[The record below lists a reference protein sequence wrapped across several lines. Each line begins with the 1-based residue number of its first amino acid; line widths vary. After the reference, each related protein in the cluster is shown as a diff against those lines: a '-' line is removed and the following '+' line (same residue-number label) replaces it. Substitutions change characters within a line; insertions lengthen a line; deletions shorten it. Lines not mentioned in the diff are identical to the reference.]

1 MELEYAAHK
10 KSLVF
15 AYLAWLFFG
24 VFGAH
29 RFYLGRRKT
38 AFAMLALAV
47 SPFVA
52 GFLLGLLIGASWA
65 DVGDR
70 LNTFQRITW
79 AILAI
84 WMLVDIFLIPG
95 MVEGKNAELV
105 QSLHRQ

>member
-10 KSLVF
+10 KSLVL

-24 VFGAH
+24 VFGVH

-38 AFAMLALAV
+38 AFAMLALAIG
-47 SPFVA
+47 PFVI
-52 GFLLGLLIGASWA
+52 GFLLGFLGLAGA
-65 DVGDR
+65 DVEHGLSR
-70 LNTFQRITW
+70 VAW
-79 AILAI
+79 AILLV

-105 QSLHRQ
+105 KALRS

>member
-10 KSLVF
+10 KSLAL

-38 AFAMLALAV
+38 AFAMLALSIGPV
-47 SPFVA
+47 VV
-52 GFLLGLLIGASWA
+52 GFFMGLFDFGSADIELGLSR
-65 DVGDR
+65 V
-70 LNTFQRITW
+70 TW

-84 WMLVDIFLIPG
+84 WMVVDIFLIPG
-95 MVEGKNAELV
+95 MVEGKNAELI
-105 QSLHRQ
+105 QSLHRK

>member
-10 KSLVF
+10 KSLAL

-38 AFAMLALAV
+38 AFAMLALSV
-47 SPFVA
+47 GPVVI
-52 GFLLGLLIGASWA
+52 GFLMGLFDFGSA
-65 DVGDR
+65 DIEFGLSRVA
-70 LNTFQRITW
+70 W
-79 AILAI
+79 AILGV

-95 MVEGKNAELV
+95 MVEGKNAELI

>member
-29 RFYLGRRKT
+29 RFYLGRRKS
-38 AFAMLALAV
+38 AFVMLALSV
-47 SPFVA
+47 GPVVL
-52 GFLLGLLIGASWA
+52 GFLMGLFSFGSA
-65 DVGDR
+65 DIEFGLSRV
-70 LNTFQRITW
+70 TW
-79 AILAI
+79 TILAV

-105 QSLHRQ
+105 KGLRS